1 MDLELRVTIVR
12 SGKPQ
17 YWFAQQIGVSESRL
31 SKYLRGYGSLRPE
44 QLEKLATL
52 LGLRKRCLSEQK
64 R

>member
-1 MDLELRVTIVR
+1 MRLEDRVAIVR

-44 QLEKLATL
+44 QREKFAALLAL
-52 LGLRKRCLSEQK
+52 QKECVREQEW
-64 R
+64 

>member
-1 MDLELRVTIVR
+1 MQLEQKLAIVK

-44 QLEKLATL
+44 QRETLARL
-52 LGLRKRCLSEQK
+52 LGLPEECVSGQDR
-64 R
+64 

>member
-44 QLEKLATL
+44 QLKKLAEL
-52 LGLRKRCLSEQK
+52 LEPQKESVREQGC
-64 R
+64 

>member
-1 MDLELRVTIVR
+1 MHLDLKVTIVR

-44 QLEKLATL
+44 QLEKLAVL
-52 LGLRKRCLSEQK
+52 LGLQKEFVGEQK
-64 R
+64 L